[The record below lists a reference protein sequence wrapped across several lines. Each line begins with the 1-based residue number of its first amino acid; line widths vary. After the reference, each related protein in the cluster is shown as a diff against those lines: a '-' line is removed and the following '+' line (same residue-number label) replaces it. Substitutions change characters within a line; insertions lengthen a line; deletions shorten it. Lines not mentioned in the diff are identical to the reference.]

1 MTLWLALTAAAD
13 GMVKV
18 SDPEK
23 KPVMEIFAFFLVTE
37 LQTTEVR
44 VEIARERQGQ
54 WPYKLVCIPT

>member
-1 MTLWLALTAAAD
+1 MRDGGLGPDRALGHFST
-13 GMVKV
+13 
-18 SDPEK
+18 PEK
-23 KPVMEIFAFFLVTE
+23 KTVMEIFAFFLVSE